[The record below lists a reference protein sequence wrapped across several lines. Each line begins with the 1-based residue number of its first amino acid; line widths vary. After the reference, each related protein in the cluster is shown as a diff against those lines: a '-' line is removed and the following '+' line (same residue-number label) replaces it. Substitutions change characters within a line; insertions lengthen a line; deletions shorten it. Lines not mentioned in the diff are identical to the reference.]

1 MQICVFKTWNLFSET
16 MFLRAVGGNYID
28 FPKTGA
34 VKHLLG
40 IWVGGKIKSFERYRD
55 VIGAWSIILQKNEIG
70 FCNSFQDMCK
80 KPSSI
85 LRMAADK
92 ARGGSLIVLNLKI

>member
-1 MQICVFKTWNLFSET
+1 MGYKQNVIICLLLIAQKYYDVLISQICYLQICVFKTWNLFSET
-16 MFLRAVGGNYID
+16 MFSRAVGKNYIV

-55 VIGAWSIILQKNEIG
+55 VIGA
-70 FCNSFQDMCK
+70 
-80 KPSSI
+80 
-85 LRMAADK
+85 
-92 ARGGSLIVLNLKI
+92 